1 MNNMP
6 AFAIGM
12 AESYEG
18 PIEDPQWLRHCR
30 APSVPGNAPLVAAFD
45 TRK

>member
-12 AESYEG
+12 ADSYEG
-18 PIEDPQWLRHCR
+18 PIEDE
-30 APSVPGNAPLVAAFD
+30 AFLKIPHTKVRV
-45 TRK
+45 TRRCPAS